1 MKNNYA
7 AERSNTIKLASRLGT
22 LAVTIKAG
30 RIDSLSWD
38 KTVYPGELDFEFD
51 LGCLLQVI
59 IFEPDSWNT
68 FIKDLKDELS
78 KQGVILP
85 KAKNKSPLD

>member
-1 MKNNYA
+1 MENNYA
-7 AERSNTIKLASRLGT
+7 AERSNNIKLASRLGVLT
-22 LAVTIKAG
+22 ATVKAG

-38 KTVYPGELDFEFD
+38 KTVYPGELDLEFD

-59 IFEPDSWNT
+59 VFEPDSWNT

-78 KQGVILP
+78 RQGAKLP
-85 KAKNKSPLD
+85 KAKNKSPAD